1 MANFSE
7 KTIRMGRPMATI
19 EDVLVPMYLLH
30 RYQLQ
35 AAATEIGGVEFDY
48 AHRGDGRPA
57 NKPVSAEK
65 QRRAMDAL
73 LATLRPYVLAIDPA
87 LVALISPRPPG
98 TPSTRELFPRN
109 TGYLFDPLAAAD
121 TAAGLTLDMLLD
133 STRAARMVN
142 AHSLDASLPDFS
154 DLVDRLL
161 KKTWYGVNSI
171 GQEAEL
177 QRVVNM
183 ATLQRLIALAADGNI
198 QPQVRA
204 IAYDQLSE
212 LAIWLEKQSRRSLDN
227 AWRAHYRL
235 ASGQVKNLLDNPSAL
250 EPQAPMKAPPG
261 SPI

>member
-1 MANFSE
+1 MTKARS
-7 KTIRMGRPMATI
+7 
-19 EDVLVPMYLLH
+19 LLH

-48 AHRGDGRPA
+48 GHRGDGRPA
-57 NKPVSAEK
+57 NRPVSADK
-65 QRRAMDAL
+65 QRRAIDAL
-73 LATLRPYVLAIDPA
+73 LATLRPYVLAIDPK

-98 TPSTRELFPRN
+98 TPTTRELFPRQ

-121 TAAGLTLDMLLD
+121 TAAGLALDMLLD
-133 STRAARMVN
+133 PTRAARMVN
-142 AHSLDASLPDFS
+142 AHSLDAGLPDFG
-154 DLVDRLL
+154 DLVDKLL

-183 ATLQRLIALAADGNI
+183 ATLQRLIALAANGNT
-198 QPQVRA
+198 QAQVRA
-204 IAYDQLSE
+204 IAYDRLSE
-212 LAIWLEKQSRRSLDN
+212 LASWLEKQSRRSQDT

-235 ASGQVKNLLDNPSAL
+235 ASGQVKSLLDSPSGL
-250 EPQAPMKAPPG
+250 EPQAPAKAPPG